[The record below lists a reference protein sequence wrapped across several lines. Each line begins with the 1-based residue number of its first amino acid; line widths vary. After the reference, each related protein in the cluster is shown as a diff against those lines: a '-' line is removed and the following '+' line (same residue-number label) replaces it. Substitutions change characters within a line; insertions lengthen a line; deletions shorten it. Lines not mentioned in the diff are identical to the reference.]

1 MEQPTQPQDD
11 SGSQGVNQMS
21 VFKNRDAFIK
31 AFNSAKAQ
39 GYSFTMFD
47 EEMQQQP
54 IETAEAFID
63 LAADYEICTLDIQTP
78 NHKTL
83 SIFFATEYDYQ
94 LKDAAVEFYD
104 YSSNEELETLF
115 KDYLA
120 EAI

>member
-1 MEQPTQPQDD
+1 
-11 SGSQGVNQMS
+11 MS

-78 NHKTL
+78 THKTL
-83 SIFFATEYDYQ
+83 SIFFTTEYDYQ
-94 LKDAAVEFYD
+94 LKDSVVEFYD
-104 YSSNEELETLF
+104 YSNNEELETLF